1 MDLNKKIAQILGESE
16 ISDDTVLKD
25 LASYDSLNLL
35 SIVALIKKDY
45 GITFNAADVDQ
56 IKTIKDI
63 KEKIKEYE

>member
-45 GITFNAADVDQ
+45 GITFNAADIDQ

>member
-56 IKTIKDI
+56 IKTIGDI
-63 KEKIKEYE
+63 KAKIKEYE

>member
-56 IKTIKDI
+56 IKTISDI
-63 KEKIKEYE
+63 KAKIKEYE